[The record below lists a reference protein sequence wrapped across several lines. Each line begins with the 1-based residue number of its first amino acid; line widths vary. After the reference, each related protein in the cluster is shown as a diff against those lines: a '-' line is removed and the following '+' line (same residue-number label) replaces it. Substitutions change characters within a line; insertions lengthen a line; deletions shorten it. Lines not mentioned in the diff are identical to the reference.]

1 MAFTLNRDMFG
12 AMVAVC
18 MCWVDRKDV
27 CLSPVGMRLCR
38 VVCLQQVNRSDI
50 PVGFN
55 VGREAAAASELEMRW
70 HSGQR
75 NWRKRACS
83 PPCTPE
89 TVVLSHELHRDLLA
103 TGDLITCNSML
114 ATKLSRAQLELQA
127 HRLWLRSFSLGGN
140 ARSPFSTTAAQRDAR
155 PAEPKIVRMSGGG
168 YSGKRTGKPKSQ
180 KPFAQRKK
188 DDEYSKIAALQT
200 RIIEASKE
208 GDFDAAMEAY
218 RAIENKKIDLEHAMM
233 CLSQNM
239 SYWTRIQQTI
249 HESKLESEKSE
260 KVQQYAEELVKDVM
274 RGVTWPMPGV
284 SAHVLDLLV
293 AAQTWDTA
301 TKFWTWLRNQGDE
314 HVSAE
319 VYASAISLLAAQD
332 AKLEDLEA
340 LYQEGMARLPVG
352 FAAYHFSPGAIVP
365 DREGKAPAIRPPTAL
380 LQAIMAARLMR
391 GDAQNAYL
399 VLDAISRLRPVAIE
413 SRFYTEFQK
422 ERPVA
427 EAYTVFALACKA
439 GTVLPSNAY
448 RALLSSLRT
457 NVDTREMRKYVLTVR
472 AMISATFMYIGAGG
486 KLNKNS
492 LTEIIIVL
500 SSMLRVQGVYSMTT
514 ENKLRV
520 VEVAQELISKIV
532 EVAARFSVGP
542 TIAAYNS
549 IITNLAAVG
558 NAESIIIA
566 AIKEARVQGLDP
578 TIVTRRSII
587 VAAGKSG
594 DKDLTE
600 RAWKWLVDSRAR
612 EGQLPDATDLHIL
625 TRASVQTGNASFAK
639 NVVTS
644 MTHLEDWQRENLLER
659 IDKETDA
666 VARTIRPADLN
677 ELLEE
682 VAKIKADLDLFDERT
697 SDARG
702 VQDFSK
708 QVLPM
713 LVFSP
718 AHDVRLPEGEM
729 RELYDQLTTDP
740 SAPQDPASLSN
751 EVAIARGTKVT
762 FGQLRYENW
771 KFITYLLAE
780 ADRHDKAYIQ
790 AVDAA
795 ITKGERPPQRNYGE
809 LFEDGVEIAGV
820 GLSDPVQLFEVSD
833 QEMDVE
839 KARARICEL
848 RKVDVPPRIVQGEV

>member
-1 MAFTLNRDMFG
+1 
-12 AMVAVC
+12 
-18 MCWVDRKDV
+18 
-27 CLSPVGMRLCR
+27 
-38 VVCLQQVNRSDI
+38 
-50 PVGFN
+50 
-55 VGREAAAASELEMRW
+55 
-70 HSGQR
+70 
-75 NWRKRACS
+75 
-83 PPCTPE
+83 
-89 TVVLSHELHRDLLA
+89 
-103 TGDLITCNSML
+103 ML

-127 HRLWLRSFSLGGN
+127 HRIWLRSFSLGGN

-155 PAEPKIVRMSGGG
+155 PGGLKIIRTSGGG
-168 YSGKRTGKPKSQ
+168 YSGKRSGKPKSQ

-188 DDEYSKIAALQT
+188 DDEYNKIVALQT
-200 RIIEASKE
+200 RIVEASKE

-218 RAIENKKIDLEHAMM
+218 RAIGNKKIDIAYPMM

-239 SYWTRIQQTI
+239 SFWTRIQQTMR
-249 HESKLESEKSE
+249 ESKLDPEKSE

-274 RGVTWPMPGV
+274 RGVVWPMPGV
-284 SAHVLDLLV
+284 SAHILDLLV

-301 TKFWTWLRNQGDE
+301 TKFWTWLRNQGEE

-365 DREGKAPAIRPPTAL
+365 DREGKAPAIRPPSSL
-380 LQAIMAARLMR
+380 LLAIMAARLMR

-399 VLDAISRLRPVAIE
+399 VLDAFSRLRPVAIE
-413 SRFYTEFQK
+413 NRFYTEFQR

-439 GTVLPSNAY
+439 GTVLSTNAY
-448 RALLSSLRT
+448 RALLASLRT
-457 NVDTREMRKYVLTVR
+457 NADTRGMRRYALTVR
-472 AMISATFMYIGAGG
+472 AMISATYMQVGAGG

-492 LTEIIIVL
+492 VTELIIVL
-500 SSMLRVQGVYSMTT
+500 SSMLRIKGVSPMTT
-514 ENKLRV
+514 ENKLRL
-520 VEVAQELISKIV
+520 VEAVQELISKIV
-532 EVAARFSVGP
+532 ELAARFSVGP

-549 IITNLAAVG
+549 IITNFAGVG
-558 NAESIIIA
+558 NAESVITE
-566 AIKEARVQGLDP
+566 AIKQAQVQGLEA
-578 TIVTRRSII
+578 TIVTRRSIL

-594 DKDLTE
+594 DRDLIE
-600 RAWKWLVDSRAR
+600 RAWTWLVNSHAR
-612 EGQLPDATDLHIL
+612 EGKLPDATDLHIL
-625 TRASVQTGNASFAK
+625 TKACVHAGNTSFAM
-639 NVVTS
+639 NVITG
-644 MTHLEDWQRENLLER
+644 MTHLEDWQKENLLER

-666 VARTIRPADLN
+666 LERKSRPADLN

-682 VAKIKADLDLFDERT
+682 VAKIKADLDIFDERT

-729 RELYDQLTTDP
+729 RELYDQLTTNP
-740 SAPQDPASLSN
+740 STPHDPASPKK
-751 EVAIARGTKVT
+751 EVEIARETKVP

-771 KFITYLLAE
+771 KYITYLLAE

-848 RKVDVPPRIVQGEV
+848 RKVDVPPRIVQGEL